1 MQKMTTQDK
10 KKWLA
15 ATAAAAL
22 LTAGGWVMADDAP
35 AAAAADAAAPASD
48 AAAPAATPA
57 DVPAASGEAAAEA
70 PVVPAKPMPSEMMPL
85 APRSMMLGLVNN
97 GEHLVAV
104 GDRGQILISNN
115 GLSWAQVQTPVR
127 APLTA
132 ICFVDAKNG
141 WAVGHDAT
149 ILHTADGG
157 KTWELQ
163 NFKPEL
169 EKPYLSVLFLDA
181 STGFAVGAYG
191 LASKTTD
198 GGKTWSDVDAPSIR
212 ADEVHFND
220 IIKLGNGDLFIAG
233 EQGMLGVSTDKGAT
247 WEKLAS
253 PYDASLFGALPIGD
267 KGAVIYGL
275 RGNVYVSTDVHAK
288 KWTKVDTK
296 TVATFFGGATM
307 SGGDVVLVGLAGE
320 ILVLKPATGAVR
332 DLKIRKNEVDGAGR
346 QITDVV
352 SSTLSAVIPFHDG
365 ILVAGD
371 EGVQTLAGLQAQ

>member
-1 MQKMTTQDK
+1 MTTQEK

-22 LTAGGWVMADDAP
+22 LAAGGWAMADDAP
-35 AAAAADAAAPASD
+35 AAAADAAAPASD
-48 AAAPAATPA
+48 AAAPAT
-57 DVPAASGEAAAEA
+57 AASGEAAAEA
-70 PVVPAKPMPSEMMPL
+70 PAPPAKPQPSEMMPL

-115 GLSWAQVQTPVR
+115 GLNWAQVQTPVR
-127 APLTA
+127 SPLTA
-132 ICFVDAKNG
+132 VYFVDAKNG

-181 STGFAVGAYG
+181 NTGFAVGAYG
-191 LASKTTD
+191 LFSKTTD
-198 GGKTWSDVDAPSIR
+198 GGKTWSDVVAPSIR

-220 IIKLGNGDLFIAG
+220 IIKLGNGDLFVAG

-247 WEKLAS
+247 WEKLPS

-267 KGAVIYGL
+267 NGAVIYGL
-275 RGNVYVSTDVHAK
+275 RGNIYVSPDVRAK
-288 KWTKVDTK
+288 KWTKIDAK

-307 SGGDVVLVGLAGE
+307 SNGDVVLVGLAGE

-332 DLKIRKNEVDGAGR
+332 DLKIRKNEIDGAGR
-346 QITDVV
+346 QISDVV